1 MNTNRQF
8 ASTLKSIYLKLS
20 SWFVIHKLGGHMNN
34 ETKVKRMR
42 TIKECVEMLKADD
55 PNSAITYNAI
65 KTLCLTNQVSFIK
78 IGTKYLVNY
87 DSLLD
92 YL

>member
-1 MNTNRQF
+1 MNAEN
-8 ASTLKSIYLKLS
+8 
-20 SWFVIHKLGGHMNN
+20 
-34 ETKVKRMR
+34 TKVKRMR
-42 TIKECVEMLKADD
+42 TIKECVKMLKEED

-65 KTLCLTNQVSFIK
+65 KILCLNNQVSFIK
-78 IGTKYLVNY
+78 IGTRYLVDY

>member
-1 MNTNRQF
+1 
-8 ASTLKSIYLKLS
+8 
-20 SWFVIHKLGGHMNN
+20 
-34 ETKVKRMR
+34 MR
-42 TIKECVEMLKADD
+42 TIKECVKMLKEED

-65 KTLCLTNQVSFIK
+65 KTLCLNNQVSFIK
-78 IGTKYLVNY
+78 IGTRYLVNY